1 MSGSTKRTFSSGSK
15 SENQRDDS
23 GESLPRKP
31 LKEVI
36 NKYTISIY
44 DMSRV
49 IAKGSTRRM
58 RVARRQLDLT
68 QKKMAQALGVRT
80 NTLARWE
87 RGKVVPP
94 KVAELAVEYL
104 LLKRKGRK

>member
-1 MSGSTKRTFSSGSK
+1 
-15 SENQRDDS
+15 
-23 GESLPRKP
+23 
-31 LKEVI
+31 
-36 NKYTISIY
+36 
-44 DMSRV
+44 
-49 IAKGSTRRM
+49 M